1 MVRDRN
7 AEGPGVLEGGAHQ
20 VTRHDGLAVVRHSDR
35 AGGHHLAELRQVLAA
50 LSHRNRPD
58 WIHPRQPGAGR
69 LAHDEP
75 DRGLVVRNG
84 IGVRH
89 GAHGRESAGHG
100 RSRAARDGFDVLV
113 PRLPQVHV
121 HVHEARGDDLAAHV
135 PYLHAVRG
143 PESRARGRD
152 LAVLDQQVGRAV
164 QVPAGVDHPAAL
176 EQEGPHHSGA
186 AARLAASAS
195 SGRPPASR
203 YSTAIRTATPFVT

>member
-1 MVRDRN
+1 
-7 AEGPGVLEGGAHQ
+7 
-20 VTRHDGLAVVRHSDR
+20 
-35 AGGHHLAELRQVLAA
+35 
-50 LSHRNRPD
+50 
-58 WIHPRQPGAGR
+58 
-69 LAHDEP
+69 
-75 DRGLVVRNG
+75 
-84 IGVRH
+84 
-89 GAHGRESAGHG
+89 G

-121 HVHEARGDDLAAHV
+121 QVHEARGDDLAAHV
-135 PYLHAVRG
+135 PYLHPVRG

-203 YSTAIRTATPFVT
+203 YSTAIRTATPFVTWSRITLCGPSATRESISTPRFMGPGCMIVMSRGAFSSRSTVTPKTR